1 MNSPSKRAK
10 KKGRKRNP
18 GGRFQIRHTHRADR
32 KQVCPSDKHL
42 FHISAEQRITQSID
56 RKQQWMECVTVAY
69 EAGVSLSDSQSTSQ
83 GQLAPLR
90 NEASGQ

>member
-1 MNSPSKRAK
+1 MHSPSKRPK
-10 KKGRKRNP
+10 KKGRKRNS
-18 GGRFQIRHTHRADR
+18 GGRFQIRHMYRADR
-32 KQVCPSDKHL
+32 KQVRRSDKHL
-42 FHISAEQRITQSID
+42 FHISPEQRITPSID
-56 RKQQWMECVTVAY
+56 RKQQLMECVTVAY